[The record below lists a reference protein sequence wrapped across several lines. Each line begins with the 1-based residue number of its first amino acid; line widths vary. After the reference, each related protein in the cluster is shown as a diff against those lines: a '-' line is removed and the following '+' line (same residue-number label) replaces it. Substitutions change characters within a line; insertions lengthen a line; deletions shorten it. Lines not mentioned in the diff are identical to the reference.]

1 MAWTSLLP
9 RILSRYA
16 LAVLIVLL
24 AMAVRVL
31 FLGAL
36 GMRVPYVTF
45 FPAVMLASLYG
56 GLGPGLLAT
65 VLSALCAMLIQMGGH
80 PGTMDVQDWLG
91 MGVFASSGLLV
102 CWVSR
107 MLHSAQS
114 KAGQAVALE
123 DLVREREDAIEAL
136 RQSRAMLSSVI
147 ESLPFDFWAMSR
159 EGRYILLNSNA
170 KNNWG
175 DATGKRPADLPA
187 SRETIG
193 EWEENNRRAQA
204 GEIVRKEMTFELRGE
219 PRTFDSIIAPIRDGG
234 RILGSLSMN
243 VDITERK
250 LMEETLRTSEE
261 RWRMYVATA
270 NEGVFI
276 MDAQTRITYANPR
289 LADMLGGSVEQ
300 IVGAFVEQFGF
311 PEDIESI
318 RQKVENR
325 RRGVH
330 ERYERRLRRF
340 DGTGIW
346 TLLSALPLH
355 SESGEFQGSFSMFID
370 ISERKRMEE
379 TLRRSEAD
387 LAKAQAITHLGSWSW
402 DLESNAVRW
411 SDETYRIFGVERE
424 SFPLALDPIA
434 AMVHPDD
441 RAMHQNWLAGVVAGE
456 KPEPFECRIMRPGGE
471 VRILRVYGADVD
483 RDSHTGSLRAFG
495 AVLDITERKQA
506 EEALERS
513 EAFLHEI
520 GRFTRVGGWEHDL
533 VTRQGR
539 WTRELYDILEHEGD
553 TPPGP
558 GEHLDY
564 YPPADRAVLQ
574 DALERAVA
582 HGEPFDLELQ
592 GFTLKR
598 RPIWVRVIGRAV
610 HENGVCVRLYGSLQ
624 DISDRKQAEENLRA
638 AHHAAQAANRA
649 KSEFLANMSHEIRTP
664 LSAILGLTELS
675 RRVADPENT
684 AAHLAMIAE
693 SARSLLGIVG
703 DVLDLSRVEAGML
716 ELERRPFDL
725 RQVMQEALTPY
736 RVMYREKNLTL
747 EMELPPDVPVRLL
760 GDPLRLGQ
768 VLGNLVGNAAKFT
781 EQGGIVLGVQAGAGR
796 SGEAVELHF
805 RVTDTGI
812 GIDPQMR
819 EVIFDSFRQADST
832 FSKAYQGVGLGLA
845 ICRELTAL
853 MGGRVWVDSSPGLG
867 STFHF
872 TARFEP
878 AGDCCPDEDVP
889 GVLECGTHRSL
900 SVLVAEDNP
909 VNRHVFESFLVSL
922 GHRARVAADGLEALD
937 LLRSDSFDLVLMDVQ
952 MPKLDGLEVVVRMRS
967 GECGEAAARLPVI
980 ALTAYAMAGDRERFL
995 KAGMSEYLSKPVTLD
1010 ALQAAVARY
1019 SCVKADVSGPMG
1031 EAVPPAA
1038 PPAAAGDLEAVN
1050 PRLRPLMRD
1059 ALGFFRERLAQAR
1072 DSLARGRLEQA
1083 ARAAHDIKG
1092 TFMAMGLESLQEP
1105 SAAFEDTCRAG
1116 DAPGASRLAGILED
1130 MAERLERDMDGQGAS
1145 GRPGPAL

>member
-1 MAWTSLLP
+1 MAWTAPLR
-9 RILSRYA
+9 RIRSRYV
-16 LAVLIVLL
+16 LAILVVLL
-24 AMAVRVL
+24 AAGVRVL

-36 GMRVPYVTF
+36 GTRVPYVTF

-56 GLGPGLLAT
+56 GVGPGLLAT
-65 VLSALCAMLIQMGGH
+65 CLSALCAFLIQVGGH
-80 PGTMDVQDWLG
+80 SYSMDLQDWLALA
-91 MGVFASSGLLV
+91 VFTASGALV

-107 MLHSAQS
+107 TLHRAQT
-114 KAGQAVALE
+114 KAGEAVVLE
-123 DLVREREDAIEAL
+123 DLVREREDAIAAL

-170 KNNWG
+170 KSNWG

-187 SRETIG
+187 PPQTIR

-204 GEIVRKEMTFELRGE
+204 GEIVCKEMAFELRGE

-250 LMEETLRTSEE
+250 RIEETLRKSEE

-270 NEGVFI
+270 NEGIFV
-276 MDAQTRITYANPR
+276 MDAQTRITYANQR

-311 PEDIESI
+311 PEDIEAI

-325 RRGVH
+325 RRGIH
-330 ERYERRLRRF
+330 ERYERRLRCF

-355 SESGEFQGSFSMFID
+355 SESGEFLGSFAMFID
-370 ISERKRMEE
+370 ITERKKIEE

-387 LAKAQAITHLGSWSW
+387 LAKAQAITHLGSWCW
-402 DLESNAVRW
+402 NVEQGGVRW
-411 SDETYRIFGVERE
+411 SDETYRIFGVNRD
-424 SFPLALDPIA
+424 SFTLTLEAIA
-434 AMVHPDD
+434 ALVHPDD
-441 RAMHQNWLAGVVAGE
+441 RKVHQDWLAGVVAGE
-456 KPEPFECRIMRPGGE
+456 RPGPFECRIVRPCGE
-471 VRILRVYGADVD
+471 VRTLRVYGAEMD
-483 RDSHTGSLRAFG
+483 RDSQSGSVRAFG

-506 EEALERS
+506 EEALRRS

-533 VTRQGR
+533 VTGQGR
-539 WTRELYDILEHEGD
+539 WTRELYAILECEGD

-564 YPPADRAVLQ
+564 YRPADRVVLER
-574 DALERAVA
+574 ALERAVSL
-582 HGEPFDLELQ
+582 GDPFDLELQ

-598 RPIWVRVIGRAV
+598 RPVWVRVIGRAV

-624 DISDRKQAEENLRA
+624 DISDRKQAEEELRA
-638 AHHAAQAANRA
+638 AHEAAQAANRA
-649 KSEFLANMSHEIRTP
+649 KSELLANMSHEIRTP

-675 RRVADPENT
+675 RRVADPHMTSANLE
-684 AAHLAMIAE
+684 MIAE

-736 RVMYREKNLTL
+736 RVMYREKNLSL
-747 EMELPPDVPVRLL
+747 EMELPEDVPVGLL

-781 EQGGIVLGVQAGAGR
+781 EQGGIVLGVDVLPGQTGGMV
-796 SGEAVELHF
+796 GLDF
-805 RVTDTGI
+805 RVADTGI
-812 GIDPQMR
+812 GIAPEMR

-832 FSKAYQGVGLGLA
+832 FSKQYQGVGLGLA
-845 ICRELTAL
+845 ICRELATL
-853 MGGRVWVDSSPGLG
+853 MGGRVWVDSSPGQG

-872 TARFEP
+872 TARFELAGEAVPLEEVP
-878 AGDCCPDEDVP
+878 AAFDCEA
-889 GVLECGTHRSL
+889 HRPL

-909 VNRHVFESFLVSL
+909 VNRHVFESFLASL
-922 GHRARVAADGLEALD
+922 GHSPQVAADGLEALE
-937 LLRSDSFDLVLMDVQ
+937 LVRANTFDLVLMDVQ
-952 MPKLDGLEVVVRMRS
+952 MPRLDGVEVVARMRS
-967 GECGEAAARLPVI
+967 GECGEAAARLPVL

-995 KAGMSEYLSKPVTLD
+995 QAGMDGYLSKPVTLD

-1019 SCVKADVSGPMG
+1019 SCVKSGARPQT
-1031 EAVPPAA
+1031 ATA
-1038 PPAAAGDLEAVN
+1038 PPGSVPVN
-1050 PRLRPLMRD
+1050 PKLKPLMRD
-1059 ALGFFRERLAQAR
+1059 ALAFFRERLAQAR
-1072 DSLARGRLEQA
+1072 DGMARSDMEQA
-1083 ARAAHDIKG
+1083 AKAAHDIKG
-1092 TFMAMGLESLQEP
+1092 TFMAMGLEALQEP
-1105 SAAFEDTCRAG
+1105 SAAFEAACRSGDARAAASLAG
-1116 DAPGASRLAGILED
+1116 DLAALASRIETELADEAQELVKPS
-1130 MAERLERDMDGQGAS
+1130 A
-1145 GRPGPAL
+1145 PAL

>member
-1 MAWTSLLP
+1 MAWKAPLR
-9 RILSRYA
+9 RIRNRYA

-24 AMAVRVL
+24 AAGARVL

-36 GMRVPYVTF
+36 GTRVPYVTF

-56 GLGPGLLAT
+56 GVGPGLLAT
-65 VLSALCAMLIQMGGH
+65 VLSCVCAALIQMGGQ
-80 PGTMDVQDWLG
+80 PGFMDAQDWLA
-91 MGVFASSGLLV
+91 MAVFAASCVLV

-107 MLHSAQS
+107 MLHSAQT

-123 DLVREREDAIEAL
+123 DIVTEREDAIAAM
-136 RQSRAMLSSVI
+136 RHSRAMLSSVI
-147 ESLPFDFWAMSR
+147 ESLPFDFWALNR
-159 EGRYILLNSNA
+159 QGRYILLNTNA
-170 KNNWG
+170 KNLWG

-187 SRETIG
+187 SPRIIE
-193 EWEENNRRAQA
+193 EWEQNNSRALS
-204 GEIVRKEMTFELRGE
+204 GEIVRREMAFELQGE
-219 PRTFDSIIAPIRDGG
+219 LRTFDTIAAPIRDGG
-234 RILGSLSMN
+234 GILGSLAMN

-250 LMEETLRTSEE
+250 QIEETLRESEE

-270 NEGVFI
+270 NEGIFV
-276 MDAQTRITYANPR
+276 MDAQTRITYANQR
-289 LADMLGGSVEQ
+289 FAEMLGGTVEQ

-311 PEDIESI
+311 PEDIEAI

-346 TLLSALPLH
+346 TLLSARPLH
-355 SESGEFQGSFSMFID
+355 SESGEFLGSFAMFID
-370 ISERKRMEE
+370 ITERKRVEE

-402 DLESNAVRW
+402 NLERDEVRW
-411 SDETYRIFGVERE
+411 SDETYRIFGVDRE
-424 SFPLALDPIA
+424 SYPLSLEGIA
-434 AMVHPDD
+434 ACVHQDD
-441 RAMHQNWLAGVVAGE
+441 RTVHQQWLAGVVAGE
-456 KPEPFECRIMRPGGE
+456 RPSPFECRIVRPGGE
-471 VRILRVYGADVD
+471 VRTLRVYGADVD
-483 RDSHTGSLRAFG
+483 RDSQSGSLRVFG
-495 AVLDITERKQA
+495 AVLDITERKQI
-506 EEALERS
+506 EETLRRS

-520 GRFTRVGGWEHDL
+520 GTFTRVGGWEHDL
-533 VTRQGR
+533 VSGVGR
-539 WTRELYDILEHEGD
+539 WTRELYDILECEGD

-564 YPPADRAVLQ
+564 YRPADRAVLES
-574 DALERAVA
+574 ALERAVA
-582 HGEPFDLELQ
+582 HGDPFDLELQ

-624 DISDRKQAEENLRA
+624 DISDRKQAEEELRA
-638 AHHAAQAANRA
+638 AHAAAQAANRA

-675 RRVADPENT
+675 RRVADPEMTSAN
-684 AAHLAMIAE
+684 LGMIAE

-716 ELERRPFDL
+716 ELECRPFDL
-725 RQVMQEALTPY
+725 RQVMQQVLTPY
-736 RVMYREKNLTL
+736 RVMYREKNLSL
-747 EMELPPDVPVRLL
+747 EMELPQDVPVRLL

-781 EQGGIVLGVQAGAGR
+781 EQGGIVLGVDVVPGQPEG
-796 SGEAVELHF
+796 AVELDF

-812 GIDPQMR
+812 GIAPEMR

-832 FSKAYQGVGLGLA
+832 FSKTYQGVGLGLA
-845 ICRELTAL
+845 ICRELAAL
-853 MGGRVWVDSSPGLG
+853 MGGRVWVDSSPGQG

-872 TARFEP
+872 TARFGLAGEASPLEEAP
-878 AGDCCPDEDVP
+878 ATF
-889 GVLECGTHRSL
+889 ECEAYRPL

-909 VNRHVFESFLVSL
+909 VNRHVFESFLASL
-922 GHRARVAADGLEALD
+922 GHDVRVASDGLEALE
-937 LLRSDSFDLVLMDVQ
+937 LLRANAFDLVLMDVQ
-952 MPKLDGLEVVVRMRS
+952 MPKLDGLEVMARMRS

-995 KAGMSEYLSKPVTLD
+995 QAGMDGYLSKPVPLD
-1010 ALQAAVARY
+1010 ALQEAVERY
-1019 SCVKADVSGPMG
+1019 SCVKSAPRSRPATASAGPLPG
-1031 EAVPPAA
+1031 
-1038 PPAAAGDLEAVN
+1038 N
-1050 PRLRPLMRD
+1050 PVLRPLIRD
-1059 ALGFFRERLAQAR
+1059 ALAFFRERLAQAQG
-1072 DSLARGRLEQA
+1072 DLARSDMEQA

-1092 TFMAMGLESLQEP
+1092 TFMAMGLEALQEP
-1105 SAAFEDTCRAG
+1105 SAAFEAACRSGDAQAAVCLAG
-1116 DAPGASRLAGILED
+1116 DLAALASRIEAQLD
-1130 MAERLERDMDGQGAS
+1130 AEAPELSTPCA
-1145 GRPGPAL
+1145 PAL